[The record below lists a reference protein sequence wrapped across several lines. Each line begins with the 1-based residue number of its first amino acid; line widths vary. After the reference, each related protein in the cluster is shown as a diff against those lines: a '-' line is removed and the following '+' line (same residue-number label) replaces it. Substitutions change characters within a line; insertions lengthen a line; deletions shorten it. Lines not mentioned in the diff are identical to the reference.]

1 MKLATIPRIE
11 GYVAV
16 ETHGV
21 VSGHVVIGANFMKD
35 FMGKIR
41 DFVGG
46 RSSTFERVLSKGEQ
60 DAVGIMTERARE
72 VGANGV
78 VGVAFDY
85 ETMSFDGQMIMIMVT
100 GTAVSL
106 RKEGAPD
113 NEAAPDV
120 DADAGSTQ
128 GEASQPLEEGRSEL
142 TLRAELALDPVDE
155 ERQRDRYA
163 RDVNEEIRRGRS
175 G

>member
-60 DAVGIMTERARE
+60 DAVGIMSERAKE
-72 VGANGV
+72 VGANGI

-100 GTAVSL
+100 GTAVTL
-106 RKEGAPD
+106 LKEGAPD
-113 NEAAPDV
+113 NEAAPDGDLNAEPAQDV
-120 DADAGSTQ
+120 AP
-128 GEASQPLEEGRSEL
+128 QPKKEGL
-142 TLRAELALDPVDE
+142 GELALQAEPTLDPVDE

-163 RDVNEEIRRGRS
+163 RDVDEEIRRGFR